1 MKRFEFRLQRLLD
14 IRAAKE
20 REVQNELAGLVAIQ
34 NRERMK
40 QEHYRSSIAEQHE
53 KFSAKIKRGE
63 YSYSEA
69 ASFERYI
76 DFAHRVIAA
85 QQQRIE
91 AMEPEIQKVRE
102 RLVQASKERK
112 VVERLKDRRKEEYL
126 YEYNR
131 EMAKEIDDMNQKA
144 FIVRRIEAMR
154 SASL

>member
-1 MKRFEFRLQRLLD
+1 MKRFEFKLQRLLD
-14 IRAAKE
+14 IRAVRE

-40 QEHYRSSIAEQHE
+40 QEYYRRSIAEQHG
-53 KFSAKIKRGE
+53 KFSAKLKRGG

-69 ASFERYI
+69 LAFERYV
-76 DFAHRVIAA
+76 DFSHKVVVA

-102 RLVQASKERK
+102 RLVQVSKERK
-112 VVERLKDRRKEEYL
+112 VVERLKERRKQEYL

-131 EMAKEIDDMNQKA
+131 EMAKEIDDMNQKKY
-144 FIVRRIEAMR
+144 ILHRIEAMR
-154 SASL
+154 SATI